1 MPWGLITLDN
11 DFSWLE
17 MLDSLYHLFSRVLP
31 MILKCR
37 PLGLPFSSPT
47 TLEADASI
55 SSQATVTCITSA
67 DYHFQ
72 PEGHA
77 GLDHH
82 NINNNVKCQNR
93 KQDDDSKKE
102 LDRQNLTNKIKKNL
116 KRVIRVVCTIICI
129 CRERIPITSVQYGVY
144 VRHYDDIR
152 GAALLL
158 GNHSTETRY

>member
-1 MPWGLITLDN
+1 
-11 DFSWLE
+11 
-17 MLDSLYHLFSRVLP
+17 

-37 PLGLPFSSPT
+37 PLGLSPT

-116 KRVIRVVCTIICI
+116 KRVRVVCTIILCS
-129 CRERIPITSVQYGVY
+129 ERIPITSVQYGVY
-144 VRHYDDIR
+144 GVQPH
-152 GAALLL
+152 
-158 GNHSTETRY
+158 